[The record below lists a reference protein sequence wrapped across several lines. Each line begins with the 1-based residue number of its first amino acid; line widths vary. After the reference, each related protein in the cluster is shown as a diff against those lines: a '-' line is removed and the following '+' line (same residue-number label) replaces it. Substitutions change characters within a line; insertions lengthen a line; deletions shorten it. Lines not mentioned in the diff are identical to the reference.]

1 MKRILRSFFLLLLV
15 IVWSSNAL
23 AVTSPYSYTF
33 GKAQN
38 ADFTSKNQTKKLG
51 GIDWT
56 LASDA
61 QKIITSANPSGQQ
74 IGTNNNPVK
83 NATISTTAIPGTIKS
98 ITVTAKAASKDAKM
112 SLSVLVNN
120 VQYGNKIDL
129 SKDESNYEF
138 KNNNNLQ
145 SGKIEIKFINSAS
158 KGGFFIKNISVTFE
172 EGTSATATTVS
183 FPKES
188 LNLIDGEE
196 ATQGQEAVV
205 KTGDKTLT
213 GATITYSFESADGIF
228 EETTTDGLF
237 SLKAGTYGTGKVTA
251 TFAGGEIDGV
261 TYAKSSASYTVNY
274 SAAKT
279 PALTFSAANVTV
291 KQGEESSFVKP
302 TIKFT
307 DERGDDVTESAELT
321 YSVSPEGVVE
331 IDKNSGDITKWLAP
345 GVATVKAHTDYGY
358 DASYTLTYEKVKLA
372 TTLTLDEGLKT
383 TGKIGET
390 LDCPAWTLK
399 AGETVLSGKTVV
411 LTSDNDDA
419 VKVDGNQ
426 LKLVAAGSANIT
438 LSFNGDDDYQSSNVS
453 YKLTVVDPNAAEVT
467 FDFSK
472 PAAYGDY
479 EAPSTNGSATYLEEG
494 NTLTSGVITITNV
507 QNGWTIRTDGSK
519 GTNKSRFHMYRGTI
533 QFRVYDNAV
542 LTLSAADGCVITG
555 FVYNS
560 AKGENL
566 TASTGSYDNVN
577 KKWTGTAKSIE
588 LAINDAFQFEN
599 MTVAYS
605 KLPSIDL
612 DESQDN
618 AETISGN
625 ADKTVN
631 VKLTRT
637 LKADVWNTF
646 CVPFDVTVAGSP
658 LDGATIKQIAN
669 VVENNDGAVINFE
682 DAPAT
687 LVAGMAYLVR
697 TTTAIE
703 NPTFNGVTVKNVVPT
718 NCSGNENYQL
728 IGIYSPL
735 KIDASLYGKVFGIN
749 NQDKLAK
756 VKENTSIKGMRAYF
770 LLANSAT
777 AAKLN
782 FGGELTGID
791 AVDNGEAVMTGKVY
805 NLNGQYVGNSLE
817 GLKKGVYVVNGKKVL
832 K

>member
-23 AVTSPYSYTF
+23 AQETLSVDFESKLATYTDWKFSNIVQSKAVTAHGGTF
-33 GKAQN
+33 YGNTNGKTTA
-38 ADFTSKNQTKKLG
+38 FVQTKNIIAAPQQLTFYFSKESSNNNQNSFWKIQVSSNG
-51 GIDWT
+51 SKWSDVKRVKAAPTKDVGVWT
-56 LASDA
+56 EVTQSLSEYTNVYVRVYYSG
-61 QKIITSANPSGQQ
+61 TSA
-74 IGTNNNPVK
+74 IRC
-83 NATISTTAIPGTIKS
+83 IDD
-98 ITVTAKAASKDAKM
+98 VTLTYKVAS
-112 SLSVLVNN
+112 
-120 VQYGNKIDL
+120 
-129 SKDESNYEF
+129 
-138 KNNNNLQ
+138 
-145 SGKIEIKFINSAS
+145 
-158 KGGFFIKNISVTFE
+158 
-172 EGTSATATTVS
+172 SATATTVS

-188 LNLIDGEE
+188 LNLIDGDK
-196 ATQGQEAVV
+196 ATQGQAAVV
-205 KTGDKTLT
+205 KAGEKILT
-213 GATITYSFESADGIF
+213 GATVTYSFESAAGIF
-228 EETTTDGLF
+228 KETLASEGLF
-237 SLKAGTYGTGKVTA
+237 SLNAGTYGTGKVTA

-372 TTLTLDEGLKT
+372 TTLTLNEGLKT
-383 TGKIGET
+383 TGEIDET

-399 AGETVLSGKTVV
+399 AGDNVLSGKTVA
-411 LTSDNDDA
+411 LTSDNDDV

-453 YKLTVVDPNAAEVT
+453 YKLTVVDPNALVST
-467 FDFSK
+467 FDFVNNT
-472 PAAYGDY
+472 YGY
-479 EAPSTNGSATYLEEG
+479 GRTEKLNKGEIISNRTPITIVNTKNGSHTQTTFTNTDLRNYKDAILTINAAKGYLITKITMTGKRFLQLSLNDNNGTWNNKKDTTGEW
-494 NTLTSGVITITNV
+494 SGSSSSVSFTNLGS
-507 QNGWTIRTDGSK
+507 NDG
-519 GTNKSRFHMYRGTI
+519 
-533 QFRVYDNAV
+533 NAV
-542 LTLSAADGCVITG
+542 
-555 FVYNS
+555 
-560 AKGENL
+560 
-566 TASTGSYDNVN
+566 SYYTIN
-577 KKWTGTAKSIE
+577 IE
-588 LAINDAFQFEN
+588 Y
-599 MTVAYS
+599 VAV
-605 KLPSIDL
+605 KPVTL

-618 AETISGN
+618 AETILGN

-658 LDGATIKQIAN
+658 LEGATIKQIAS
-669 VVENNDGAVINFE
+669 VKEKDDGAVINFE
-682 DAPAT
+682 NAPAT
-687 LVAGMAYLVR
+687 LVAGKAYLVR
-697 TTTAIE
+697 TATAIE
-703 NPTFNGVTVKNVVPT
+703 NPTFNGVTVKNVTPT
-718 NCSGNENYQL
+718 NCSGNANYQL

-735 KIDASLYGKVFGIN
+735 NIDASLYGKVFGIN

-756 VKENTSIKGMRAYF
+756 VMKDTSIKGMRAYF

>member
-23 AVTSPYSYTF
+23 AQETLSVDFESKLATYTDWKFSNIVQSKAVTAHGGTF
-33 GKAQN
+33 YGNTNGKTTA
-38 ADFTSKNQTKKLG
+38 FVQTKNIIAAPQQLTFYFSKESSNNNQNSFWKIQVSSNG
-51 GIDWT
+51 SKWSDVKRVKAAPTKDVGVWT
-56 LASDA
+56 EVTQSLSEYTNVYVRVYYSG
-61 QKIITSANPSGQQ
+61 TSA
-74 IGTNNNPVK
+74 IRC
-83 NATISTTAIPGTIKS
+83 IDD
-98 ITVTAKAASKDAKM
+98 VTLTYKAAS
-112 SLSVLVNN
+112 
-120 VQYGNKIDL
+120 
-129 SKDESNYEF
+129 
-138 KNNNNLQ
+138 
-145 SGKIEIKFINSAS
+145 
-158 KGGFFIKNISVTFE
+158 
-172 EGTSATATTVS
+172 SATATTVS

-196 ATQGQEAVV
+196 AAQGQEAVV

-399 AGETVLSGKTVV
+399 AGENVLSGKTVA
-411 LTSDNDDA
+411 LTSDNEDA

-453 YKLTVVDPNAAEVT
+453 YKLTVVDPNALVST
-467 FDFSK
+467 FDFVK
-472 PAAYGDY
+472 NTYGYDRTDKLNKG
-479 EAPSTNGSATYLEEG
+479 EIISNRTPITIVNTKNGSSTSTTFRNNDLRNYKDAILTINAAKGYLITKITMTG
-494 NTLTSGVITITNV
+494 NRFLQLSLNDNNGTWNNERQTGEWLGSSSSVSFTNL
-507 QNGWTIRTDGSK
+507 GSDDG
-519 GTNKSRFHMYRGTI
+519 
-533 QFRVYDNAV
+533 NAV
-542 LTLSAADGCVITG
+542 
-555 FVYNS
+555 
-560 AKGENL
+560 
-566 TASTGSYDNVN
+566 SYYTIN
-577 KKWTGTAKSIE
+577 IE
-588 LAINDAFQFEN
+588 Y
-599 MTVAYS
+599 VAV
-605 KLPSIDL
+605 KPVTL

-631 VKLTRT
+631 VNLTRT

-658 LDGATIKQIAN
+658 LEGATIKQIAS
-669 VVENNDGAVINFE
+669 VEEKTDGAVINFE

-687 LVAGMAYLVR
+687 LEAGKAYLVR
-697 TTTAIE
+697 TATAIV
-703 NPTFNGVTVKNVVPT
+703 NPTFNGVTVKNVDPT

-735 KIDASLYGKVFGIN
+735 NIDASLYGKVFGIN

-817 GLKKGVYVVNGKKVL
+817 GLKKGVYVVNGKKAL

>member
-1 MKRILRSFFLLLLV
+1 MTFYFSKESGNDNKNSFWKIQV
-15 IVWSSNAL
+15 SSNGSKWSDVKSVKA
-23 AVTSPYSYTF
+23 APTKDVGVWTEVTQSLTEYTNVYVRVYYS
-33 GKAQN
+33 G
-38 ADFTSKNQTKKLG
+38 
-51 GIDWT
+51 
-56 LASDA
+56 
-61 QKIITSANPSGQQ
+61 TSA
-74 IGTNNNPVK
+74 IRC
-83 NATISTTAIPGTIKS
+83 IDD
-98 ITVTAKAASKDAKM
+98 VTLTYKAAS
-112 SLSVLVNN
+112 S
-120 VQYGNKIDL
+120 
-129 SKDESNYEF
+129 E
-138 KNNNNLQ
+138 
-145 SGKIEIKFINSAS
+145 
-158 KGGFFIKNISVTFE
+158 
-172 EGTSATATTVS
+172 TATTVS

-188 LNLIDGEE
+188 LNLIDGDE
-196 ATQGQEAVV
+196 AAQGQAATV
-205 KTGDKTLT
+205 KAGNKTLT
-213 GATITYSFESADGIF
+213 GATVTYSFESADGIF
-228 EETTTDGLF
+228 DETLTDGTF
-237 SLKAGTYGTGKVTA
+237 SLKAGTHGTGKVTA

-261 TYAKSSASYTVNY
+261 TYAKSSASYIVNY

-302 TIKFT
+302 TITFT

-372 TTLTLDEGLKT
+372 TTLTLNEGLKT

-399 AGETVLSGKTVV
+399 AGDNVLSGKTVA
-411 LTSDNDDA
+411 LTSDNDDV

-438 LSFNGDDDYQSSNVS
+438 LSFNEDDDYQSSNVS
-453 YKLTVVDPNAAEVT
+453 YKLTVVDPNALVST
-467 FDFSK
+467 FDFVK
-472 PAAYGDY
+472 NTYGYDRTQRLNKGDIISNRT
-479 EAPSTNGSATYLEEG
+479 PITIVNTKNGSSTDTKFTNTDLRNYKAAILTINAAKGYLITKITMTG
-494 NTLTSGVITITNV
+494 NRFLQLSLNDNNGTWNKKRESGEWSGSSSSVSFTNL
-507 QNGWTIRTDGSK
+507 GSDDG
-519 GTNKSRFHMYRGTI
+519 
-533 QFRVYDNAV
+533 NAV
-542 LTLSAADGCVITG
+542 
-555 FVYNS
+555 
-560 AKGENL
+560 
-566 TASTGSYDNVN
+566 SYYTIN
-577 KKWTGTAKSIE
+577 IE
-588 LAINDAFQFEN
+588 Y
-599 MTVAYS
+599 VAV
-605 KLPSIDL
+605 KPVTL

-618 AETISGN
+618 AGTISSN

-631 VKLTRT
+631 VNLTRT

-658 LDGATIKQIAN
+658 LEGATIKQIAS
-669 VVENNDGAVINFE
+669 VEEKTDGAVINFE

-687 LVAGMAYLVR
+687 LEAGKAYLVR
-697 TTTAIE
+697 TTTAIV
-703 NPTFNGVTVKNVVPT
+703 NPTFYGVTVKNVTPA

-756 VKENTSIKGMRAYF
+756 VKQDTSIKGMRAYF
-770 LLANSAT
+770 LLANSAA

>member
-23 AVTSPYSYTF
+23 AQETLSVDFESKLATYTDWKFSNIVQSKAVTAHGGTF
-33 GKAQN
+33 YGNTNGKTTA
-38 ADFTSKNQTKKLG
+38 FVQTKNIIAAPQQLTFYFSKESSNNNQNSFWKIQVSSNG
-51 GIDWT
+51 SKWSDVKRVKAAPTKDVGVWT
-56 LASDA
+56 EVTQSLSEYTNVYVRVYYSG
-61 QKIITSANPSGQQ
+61 TSA
-74 IGTNNNPVK
+74 IRC
-83 NATISTTAIPGTIKS
+83 IDD
-98 ITVTAKAASKDAKM
+98 VTLTYKAAS
-112 SLSVLVNN
+112 
-120 VQYGNKIDL
+120 
-129 SKDESNYEF
+129 
-138 KNNNNLQ
+138 
-145 SGKIEIKFINSAS
+145 
-158 KGGFFIKNISVTFE
+158 
-172 EGTSATATTVS
+172 SATATTVS
-183 FPKES
+183 FQKES
-188 LNLIDGEE
+188 LNLIDGDE
-196 ATQGQEAVV
+196 AAQGQAAVV
-205 KTGDKTLT
+205 KAGEKTLT
-213 GATITYSFESADGIF
+213 GATVTYSFDSADGIF
-228 EETTTDGLF
+228 KETLASDGLF

-307 DERGDDVTESAELT
+307 DERGDDVTAAADVI
-321 YSVSPEGVVE
+321 YNASPETVVKLDDE
-331 IDKNSGDITKWLAP
+331 GNVTQWLAP
-345 GVATVKAHTDYGY
+345 GVATITAMTEYGNKYY

-383 TGKIGET
+383 TGEIGET

-399 AGETVLSGKTVV
+399 AGENVLSGKTVV
-411 LTSDNDDA
+411 LTSDSKDV

-453 YKLTVVDPNAAEVT
+453 YKLTVVDPNALVST
-467 FDFSK
+467 FDFVK
-472 PAAYGDY
+472 NTYGYGRTDKLNKG
-479 EAPSTNGSATYLEEG
+479 EIISNRTPITIVNTKNGSSTSTTFRNNDLRNYKDAILTINAAKGYLITKITMTG
-494 NTLTSGVITITNV
+494 NRFLQLSLNDNNGTWNKERQTGEWLGSSSSVSFTNL
-507 QNGWTIRTDGSK
+507 GSDDG
-519 GTNKSRFHMYRGTI
+519 
-533 QFRVYDNAV
+533 NAV
-542 LTLSAADGCVITG
+542 
-555 FVYNS
+555 
-560 AKGENL
+560 
-566 TASTGSYDNVN
+566 SYYTIN
-577 KKWTGTAKSIE
+577 IE
-588 LAINDAFQFEN
+588 Y
-599 MTVAYS
+599 VAV
-605 KLPSIDL
+605 KPVTL
-612 DESQDN
+612 DESQN
-618 AETISGN
+618 NTETISGN

-646 CVPFDVTVAGSP
+646 CVPFDVIVADSP
-658 LDGATIKQIAN
+658 LKDATIKQIAS
-669 VVENNDGAVINFE
+669 VTEKDDGAVINFV

-687 LVAGMAYLVR
+687 LVAGNAYLVR
-697 TTTAIE
+697 TTTAIV
-703 NPTFNGVTVKNVVPT
+703 NPTFNGVTVKNVDPT

>member
-23 AVTSPYSYTF
+23 AQETLSVDFESKLATYTDWKFSNIVQSKAVTAHGGTF
-33 GKAQN
+33 YGNTNGKTTA
-38 ADFTSKNQTKKLG
+38 FVQTKNIIAAPQQLTFYFSKESSNNNQNSFWKIQVSSNG
-51 GIDWT
+51 SKWSDVKRVKAAPTKDVGVWT
-56 LASDA
+56 EVTQSLSEYTNVYVRVYYSG
-61 QKIITSANPSGQQ
+61 TSA
-74 IGTNNNPVK
+74 IRC
-83 NATISTTAIPGTIKS
+83 IDD
-98 ITVTAKAASKDAKM
+98 VTLTYKAAS
-112 SLSVLVNN
+112 
-120 VQYGNKIDL
+120 
-129 SKDESNYEF
+129 
-138 KNNNNLQ
+138 
-145 SGKIEIKFINSAS
+145 
-158 KGGFFIKNISVTFE
+158 
-172 EGTSATATTVS
+172 SATATTVS
-183 FPKES
+183 FQKES
-188 LNLIDGEE
+188 LNLIDGDE
-196 ATQGQEAVV
+196 AAQGQVAVV
-205 KTGDKTLT
+205 KAGEKTLT
-213 GATITYSFESADGIF
+213 GATVTYSFDSADGIF
-228 EETTTDGLF
+228 KETLASDGLF

-307 DERGDDVTESAELT
+307 DERGDDVTAAADII
-321 YSVSPEGVVE
+321 YNASPETVVKLDDE
-331 IDKNSGDITKWLAP
+331 GNVTQWLAP
-345 GVATVKAHTDYGY
+345 GVATITAMTEYGNKYY

-383 TGKIGET
+383 TGEIGET

-399 AGETVLSGKTVV
+399 AGENVLSGKTVV
-411 LTSDNDDA
+411 LTSDSKDV

-453 YKLTVVDPNAAEVT
+453 YKLTVVDPNALVST
-467 FDFSK
+467 FDFVK
-472 PAAYGDY
+472 NTYGYGRTDKLNKG
-479 EAPSTNGSATYLEEG
+479 EIISNRTPITIVNTKNGSSTSTTFRNNDLRNYKDAILTINAAKGYLITKITMTG
-494 NTLTSGVITITNV
+494 NRFLQLSLNDNNGTWNKERQTGEWLGSSSSVSFTNL
-507 QNGWTIRTDGSK
+507 GSDDG
-519 GTNKSRFHMYRGTI
+519 
-533 QFRVYDNAV
+533 NAV
-542 LTLSAADGCVITG
+542 
-555 FVYNS
+555 
-560 AKGENL
+560 
-566 TASTGSYDNVN
+566 SYYTIN
-577 KKWTGTAKSIE
+577 IE
-588 LAINDAFQFEN
+588 Y
-599 MTVAYS
+599 VAV
-605 KLPSIDL
+605 KPVTL
-612 DESQDN
+612 DESQN
-618 AETISGN
+618 NTETISGN

-646 CVPFDVTVAGSP
+646 CVPFDVIVADSP
-658 LDGATIKQIAN
+658 LKDATIKQIAS
-669 VVENNDGAVINFE
+669 VTEKDDGAVINFV

-687 LVAGMAYLVR
+687 LEAGKAYLVR
-697 TTTAIE
+697 TAKAIV
-703 NPTFNGVTVKNVVPT
+703 NPTFNGVTVKNVTPT
-718 NCSGNENYQL
+718 NCSGNANYQL

-735 KIDASLYGKVFGIN
+735 NIDASLYGNVFGIN

-756 VKENTSIKGMRAYF
+756 VMKDTSIKGMRAYF

>member
-23 AVTSPYSYTF
+23 AQETLSVDFESKLATYTDWKFSNIVQSKAVTAHGGTF
-33 GKAQN
+33 YGNTNGKTTA
-38 ADFTSKNQTKKLG
+38 FVQTKNIIAAPQQLTFYFSKESSNNNQNSFWKIQVSSNG
-51 GIDWT
+51 SKWSDVKRVKAAPTKDVGVWT
-56 LASDA
+56 EVTQSLSEYTNVYVRVYYSG
-61 QKIITSANPSGQQ
+61 TSA
-74 IGTNNNPVK
+74 IRC
-83 NATISTTAIPGTIKS
+83 IDD
-98 ITVTAKAASKDAKM
+98 VTLTYKVAS
-112 SLSVLVNN
+112 
-120 VQYGNKIDL
+120 
-129 SKDESNYEF
+129 
-138 KNNNNLQ
+138 
-145 SGKIEIKFINSAS
+145 
-158 KGGFFIKNISVTFE
+158 
-172 EGTSATATTVS
+172 SATATTVS

-188 LNLIDGEE
+188 LNLIDGDK
-196 ATQGQEAVV
+196 ATQGQAAVV
-205 KTGDKTLT
+205 KAGEKILT
-213 GATITYSFESADGIF
+213 GATVTYSFESAAGIF
-228 EETTTDGLF
+228 KETLASEGLF
-237 SLKAGTYGTGKVTA
+237 SLNAGTYGTGKVTA

-261 TYAKSSASYTVNY
+261 TYAKSSASYIVNY

-279 PALTFSAANVTV
+279 PALAFSAANVTV
-291 KQGEESSFVKP
+291 KQGEEASFVKP

-390 LDCPAWTLK
+390 LDCPTWTLK
-399 AGETVLSGKTVV
+399 AGDNVLSGKTVV
-411 LTSDNDDA
+411 LTSDNEDV

-438 LSFNGDDDYQSSNVS
+438 LCFNSDDDYQSSNVS
-453 YKLTVVDPNAAEVT
+453 YKLTVVDPNALVST
-467 FDFSK
+467 FDFVK
-472 PAAYGDY
+472 NTYDYDRTQRLNKGDIISNRT
-479 EAPSTNGSATYLEEG
+479 PITIVNTKNGSHTQTTFTNTDLRKYKDAILTINAAKGYLITKITMTGKRFLQLSLNDNNGTWNKKDETGEWSGSSSSVSFTNLGSSDNG
-494 NTLTSGVITITNV
+494 NTVHYYTINIEYV
-507 QNGWTIRTDGSK
+507 
-519 GTNKSRFHMYRGTI
+519 
-533 QFRVYDNAV
+533 AV
-542 LTLSAADGCVITG
+542 KPVT
-555 FVYNS
+555 
-560 AKGENL
+560 
-566 TASTGSYDNVN
+566 
-577 KKWTGTAKSIE
+577 
-588 LAINDAFQFEN
+588 
-599 MTVAYS
+599 
-605 KLPSIDL
+605 L
-612 DESQDN
+612 DESQNN

-646 CVPFDVTVAGSP
+646 CVPFDVTVEGSP
-658 LDGATIKQIAN
+658 LEGATIKQIAS
-669 VVENNDGAVINFE
+669 VTEKDDGAVINFV

-687 LVAGMAYLVR
+687 LEAGKAYLVR
-697 TTTAIE
+697 TATAIV
-703 NPTFNGVTVKNVVPT
+703 NPTFNGVTVKNVTPT
-718 NCSGNENYQL
+718 NCSGNDNYQL

-735 KIDASLYGKVFGIN
+735 NIDALLYGKVFGIN

>member
-38 ADFTSKNQTKKLG
+38 ADFTSKNQTTKLD

-61 QKIITSANPSGQQ
+61 KTIITSANSSGQQ
-74 IGTNNNPVK
+74 IGSNKYPVK

-129 SKDESNYEF
+129 SRDESNYEF

-145 SGKIEIKFINSAS
+145 SGKIEIKFVNSAS
-158 KGGFFIKNISVTFE
+158 KGGFYIKNITVTFE

-188 LNLIDGEE
+188 LNLIDGDK
-196 ATQGQEAVV
+196 ATQGQAAVV
-205 KTGDKTLT
+205 KAGEKILT
-213 GATITYSFESADGIF
+213 GATVTYSFESADGIF
-228 EETTTDGLF
+228 KETLASEGLF
-237 SLKAGTYGTGKVTA
+237 SLNAGTYGTGKVTA
-251 TFAGGEIDGV
+251 TFDGGEMDGV
-261 TYAKSSASYTVNY
+261 TYAKSSASYIVNY

-279 PALTFSAANVTV
+279 PSLTFSVANVTV

-331 IDKNSGDITKWLAP
+331 IEKNSGDITKWLAP
-345 GVATVKAHTDYGY
+345 GVAKVQAHTDYGY

-383 TGKIGET
+383 TGEIGET

-399 AGETVLSGKTVV
+399 AGENVLSGKTVV
-411 LTSDNDDA
+411 LTSDSKDV

-453 YKLTVVDPNAAEVT
+453 YKLTVVDPNALVST
-467 FDFSK
+467 FDFVK
-472 PAAYGDY
+472 NTYGYGRTDKLNKG
-479 EAPSTNGSATYLEEG
+479 EIISNRTPITIVNTKNGSSTSTTFRNNDLRNYKDAILTINAAKGYLITKITMTG
-494 NTLTSGVITITNV
+494 NRFLQLSLNDNNGTWNKERQTGEWLGSSSSVSFTNL
-507 QNGWTIRTDGSK
+507 GSDDG
-519 GTNKSRFHMYRGTI
+519 
-533 QFRVYDNAV
+533 NAV
-542 LTLSAADGCVITG
+542 
-555 FVYNS
+555 
-560 AKGENL
+560 
-566 TASTGSYDNVN
+566 SYYTIN
-577 KKWTGTAKSIE
+577 IE
-588 LAINDAFQFEN
+588 Y
-599 MTVAYS
+599 VAV
-605 KLPSIDL
+605 KPVTL
-612 DESQDN
+612 DESQN
-618 AETISGN
+618 NTETISGN

-646 CVPFDVTVAGSP
+646 CVPFDVTIEGSP
-658 LDGATIKQIAN
+658 LEGATIKQIAS
-669 VVENNDGAVINFE
+669 VTEKDDGAVINFV
-682 DAPAT
+682 DALAT
-687 LVAGMAYLVR
+687 LEAGKAYLVR
-697 TTTAIE
+697 TATAIV
-703 NPTFNGVTVKNVVPT
+703 NPTFNGVTVKNVTPT
-718 NCSGNENYQL
+718 NCSGNDNYQL

-735 KIDASLYGKVFGIN
+735 NIDASLYGKVFGIN

-817 GLKKGVYVVNGKKVL
+817 GLKKGVYIVNGKKVL

>member
-23 AVTSPYSYTF
+23 AQETLSVDFESKLATYTDWKFSNIVQSKAVTAHGGTF
-33 GKAQN
+33 YGNTNGKTTA
-38 ADFTSKNQTKKLG
+38 FVQTKNIIAAPQQLTFYFSKESSNNNQNSFWKIQVSSNG
-51 GIDWT
+51 SKWSDVKRVKAAPTKDVGVWT
-56 LASDA
+56 EVTQSLSEYTNVYVRVYYSG
-61 QKIITSANPSGQQ
+61 TSA
-74 IGTNNNPVK
+74 IRC
-83 NATISTTAIPGTIKS
+83 IDD
-98 ITVTAKAASKDAKM
+98 VTLTYKVAS
-112 SLSVLVNN
+112 
-120 VQYGNKIDL
+120 
-129 SKDESNYEF
+129 
-138 KNNNNLQ
+138 
-145 SGKIEIKFINSAS
+145 
-158 KGGFFIKNISVTFE
+158 
-172 EGTSATATTVS
+172 SATATTVS

-188 LNLIDGEE
+188 LNLIDGDK
-196 ATQGQEAVV
+196 ATQGQAAVV
-205 KTGDKTLT
+205 KAGEKILT
-213 GATITYSFESADGIF
+213 GATVTYSFESAAGIF
-228 EETTTDGLF
+228 KETLASEGLF
-237 SLKAGTYGTGKVTA
+237 SLNAGTYGTGKVTA

-345 GVATVKAHTDYGY
+345 GVATVKVHTDYGY

-372 TTLTLDEGLKT
+372 TTLTLNEGLKT
-383 TGKIGET
+383 TGEIDET

-399 AGETVLSGKTVV
+399 AGDNVLSGKTVA
-411 LTSDNDDA
+411 LTSDNDDV

-453 YKLTVVDPNAAEVT
+453 YKLTVVDPNALVST
-467 FDFSK
+467 FDFVNNT
-472 PAAYGDY
+472 YGY
-479 EAPSTNGSATYLEEG
+479 GRTEKLNKGEIISNRTPITIVNTKNGSHTQTTFTNTDLRNYKDAILTINAAKGYLITKITMTGKRFLQLSLNDNNGTWNNKKDTTGEW
-494 NTLTSGVITITNV
+494 SGSSSSVSFTNLGS
-507 QNGWTIRTDGSK
+507 NDG
-519 GTNKSRFHMYRGTI
+519 
-533 QFRVYDNAV
+533 NAV
-542 LTLSAADGCVITG
+542 
-555 FVYNS
+555 
-560 AKGENL
+560 
-566 TASTGSYDNVN
+566 SYYTIN
-577 KKWTGTAKSIE
+577 IE
-588 LAINDAFQFEN
+588 Y
-599 MTVAYS
+599 VAV
-605 KLPSIDL
+605 KPVTL

-618 AETISGN
+618 AETILGN

-658 LDGATIKQIAN
+658 LEGATIKQIAS
-669 VVENNDGAVINFE
+669 VTEKDDGAVINFE
-682 DAPAT
+682 NAPAT
-687 LVAGMAYLVR
+687 LVAGKAYLVR
-697 TTTAIE
+697 TATAIE
-703 NPTFNGVTVKNVVPT
+703 NPTFNGVTVKNVTPS
-718 NCSGNENYQL
+718 NCSGNANYQL

-735 KIDASLYGKVFGIN
+735 NIDASLYGKVFGIN

-756 VKENTSIKGMRAYF
+756 VMKDTSIKGMRAYF

>member
-1 MKRILRSFFLLLLV
+1 MLVVWASGFAQEVTLDFTNSKTWNLPVGSKNSVKTQKTYSNGTYSITINASAGHYLVGSENNYSLLLGKKDATLTLPAFDFDV
-15 IVWSSNAL
+15 EKIVLKKTTQTGSSKTTQNIYVGSK
-23 AVTSPYSYTF
+23 AVST
-33 GKAQN
+33 
-38 ADFTSKNQTKKLG
+38 QT
-51 GIDWT
+51 
-56 LASDA
+56 
-61 QKIITSANPSGQQ
+61 TSADIDQTYKIQAGYQAAGN
-74 IGTNNNPVK
+74 IYVLKVTNDNNTQFSK
-83 NATISTTAIPGTIKS
+83 IEIY
-98 ITVTAKAASKDAKM
+98 KAAS
-112 SLSVLVNN
+112 S
-120 VQYGNKIDL
+120 
-129 SKDESNYEF
+129 E
-138 KNNNNLQ
+138 
-145 SGKIEIKFINSAS
+145 
-158 KGGFFIKNISVTFE
+158 
-172 EGTSATATTVS
+172 TATTVS

-188 LNLIDGEE
+188 LNLIDGDE
-196 ATQGQEAVV
+196 AAQGQTATV
-205 KTGDKTLT
+205 KAGKNTLT
-213 GATITYSFESADGIF
+213 GATVTYSFESADGIF
-228 EETTTDGLF
+228 DNTSAADGKF
-237 SLKAGTYGTGKVTA
+237 SLKAGTHGTGKVTA

-261 TYAKSSASYTVNY
+261 TYAKSSASYIVNY

-279 PALTFSAANVTV
+279 PALKFSAANVTV

-302 TIKFT
+302 TITFT
-307 DERGDDVTESAELT
+307 DERGDDLT
-321 YSVSPEGVVE
+321 AAADIIYVASPETVVKLDNE
-331 IDKNSGDITKWLAP
+331 GNVTQWLAP
-345 GVATVKAHTDYGY
+345 GVATITATTEYGNNYY

-372 TTLTLDEGLKT
+372 TTLTLNEGLKT
-383 TGKIGET
+383 TGEIGET

-399 AGETVLSGKTVV
+399 AGENVLSGKTVV
-411 LTSDNDDA
+411 MTSDNKDV
-419 VKVDGNQ
+419 VKVDGNR
-426 LKLVAAGSANIT
+426 LKLVAAGSANII
-438 LSFNGDDDYQSSNVS
+438 LSFKGDDDYQSSKTS

-542 LTLSAADGCVITG
+542 LTLSAADGYVITG

-599 MTVAYS
+599 MTVTYS

-612 DESQDN
+612 DESQNN

-646 CVPFDVTVAGSP
+646 CVPFDVTVEGSP
-658 LDGATIKQIAN
+658 LEGATIKQIAS
-669 VVENNDGAVINFE
+669 VTEKDDGAVINFV

-687 LVAGMAYLVR
+687 LEAGKAYLVR
-697 TTTAIE
+697 TATAIV
-703 NPTFNGVTVKNVVPT
+703 NPTFNGVTVKNVTPT
-718 NCSGNENYQL
+718 NCSGNDNYQL

-735 KIDASLYGKVFGIN
+735 NIDALLYGKVFGIN

>member
-1 MKRILRSFFLLLLV
+1 MKRILRPFLTLLMLV
-15 IVWSSNAL
+15 VWASGFAQEVTLDFTNATKDWGITTTATTKATKFTNGTYTIEASKGFKQSGNGVLLGKSDATLTLPAFDFAVEKIVIRKNTGNSQISQKVKQNIFVGSKAVSTQTIGADEDKTYKIIADYQKAGNIYTL
-23 AVTSPYSYTF
+23 KVTSS
-33 GKAQN
+33 QN
-38 ADFTSKNQTKKLG
+38 TQFSK
-51 GIDWT
+51 IE
-56 LASDA
+56 
-61 QKIITSANPSGQQ
+61 IY
-74 IGTNNNPVK
+74 
-83 NATISTTAIPGTIKS
+83 
-98 ITVTAKAASKDAKM
+98 KAAS
-112 SLSVLVNN
+112 S
-120 VQYGNKIDL
+120 
-129 SKDESNYEF
+129 E
-138 KNNNNLQ
+138 
-145 SGKIEIKFINSAS
+145 
-158 KGGFFIKNISVTFE
+158 
-172 EGTSATATTVS
+172 TATTVS
-183 FPKES
+183 FQKES
-188 LNLIDGEE
+188 LNLIDGDED
-196 ATQGQEAVV
+196 ATHGQLATV
-205 KTGDKTLT
+205 KAGEKTLT
-213 GATITYSFESADGIF
+213 GATVTYSFESADGIF
-228 EETTTDGLF
+228 KETITDGLF
-237 SLKAGTYGTGKVTA
+237 SLKTGTYGTGKVTA
-251 TFAGGEIDGV
+251 TFAGGKIDGV
-261 TYAKSSASYTVNY
+261 TYAKSSASYIVNY

-279 PALTFSAANVTV
+279 PALKFSAANVTV

-307 DERGDDVTESAELT
+307 DERGDDLTAAADIIYVASPETVVKLDNEGNVTE
-321 YSVSPEGVVE
+321 
-331 IDKNSGDITKWLAP
+331 WLAP
-345 GVATVKAHTDYGY
+345 GVATITATTEYGKNKYY

-372 TTLTLDEGLKT
+372 TTLTLNEGLKT
-383 TGKIGET
+383 TGEIGET

-399 AGETVLSGKTVV
+399 AGETVLSGKTVE
-411 LTSDNDDA
+411 LKSDNKDV

-426 LKLVAAGSANIT
+426 LKLVAAGSAKIT
-438 LSFNGDDDYQSSNVS
+438 LSFKGDDDYQNSETF

-472 PAAYGDY
+472 PADYGDY
-479 EAPSTNGSATYLEEG
+479 EAPATSGSATYLEEG
-494 NTLTSGVITITNV
+494 ETLTSGVVTITNV
-507 QNGWTIRTDGSK
+507 QNGWKINNK
-519 GTNKSRFHMYRGTI
+519 GVKSINKSRFHMYQGTI
-533 QFRVYDNAV
+533 QFRTYENAV
-542 LTLSAADGCVITG
+542 LTLSVADGYVITG

-566 TASTGSYDNVN
+566 TVSTGSYDKNN
-577 KKWTGTAKSIE
+577 KKWTGAAKSIE
-588 LAINDAFQFEN
+588 LVINDAFQFEN

-612 DESQDN
+612 DESQNN
-618 AETISGN
+618 AETISSN

-658 LDGATIKQIAN
+658 LEGATIKQIAS
-669 VVENNDGAVINFE
+669 VEEKTDCAVINFE

-687 LVAGMAYLVR
+687 LEAGKAYLVR
-697 TTTAIE
+697 TATAIV
-703 NPTFNGVTVKNVVPT
+703 NPTFNGVTVKNVTPA

-735 KIDASLYGKVFGIN
+735 NINASLYGKVFGIN

-756 VKENTSIKGMRAYF
+756 VKKDTSIKGMRAYF
-770 LLANSAT
+770 LLPNSAT

>member
-23 AVTSPYSYTF
+23 AQETLSVDFESKLATYTDWKFSNIVQSKAVTAHGGTF
-33 GKAQN
+33 YGNTNGKTTA
-38 ADFTSKNQTKKLG
+38 FVQTKNIIAAPQQLTFYFSKESSNNNQNSFWKIQVSSNG
-51 GIDWT
+51 SKWSDVKRVKAAPTKDVGVWT
-56 LASDA
+56 EVTQSLSEYTNVYVRVYYSG
-61 QKIITSANPSGQQ
+61 TSA
-74 IGTNNNPVK
+74 IRC
-83 NATISTTAIPGTIKS
+83 IDD
-98 ITVTAKAASKDAKM
+98 VTLTYKVAS
-112 SLSVLVNN
+112 
-120 VQYGNKIDL
+120 
-129 SKDESNYEF
+129 
-138 KNNNNLQ
+138 
-145 SGKIEIKFINSAS
+145 
-158 KGGFFIKNISVTFE
+158 
-172 EGTSATATTVS
+172 SATATTVS

-188 LNLIDGEE
+188 LNLIDGDK
-196 ATQGQEAVV
+196 ATQGQAAVV
-205 KTGDKTLT
+205 KAGEKILT
-213 GATITYSFESADGIF
+213 GATVTYSFESAAGIF
-228 EETTTDGLF
+228 KETLASEGLF
-237 SLKAGTYGTGKVTA
+237 SLNAGTYGTGKVTA

-331 IDKNSGDITKWLAP
+331 IEKNSGDITKWLAP

-383 TGKIGET
+383 TGEIGET

-399 AGETVLSGKTVV
+399 AGENVLSGKTVV
-411 LTSDNDDA
+411 LTSDNKDV

-438 LSFNGDDDYQSSNVS
+438 LSFNSDDDYQSSNVS
-453 YKLTVVDPNAAEVT
+453 YKLTVVDPNALVST
-467 FDFSK
+467 FDFVNNT
-472 PAAYGDY
+472 YGY
-479 EAPSTNGSATYLEEG
+479 GRTEKLNKGEIISNRTPITIVNTKNGSKTVTTFTNNDLRNYKAAILTINAAKGYLITKITMAGKRFLQLSLNDNNGTWNNKKDTTGEW
-494 NTLTSGVITITNV
+494 SGSSSSVSFTNLGS
-507 QNGWTIRTDGSK
+507 NDG
-519 GTNKSRFHMYRGTI
+519 
-533 QFRVYDNAV
+533 NAV
-542 LTLSAADGCVITG
+542 
-555 FVYNS
+555 
-560 AKGENL
+560 
-566 TASTGSYDNVN
+566 SYYTIN
-577 KKWTGTAKSIE
+577 IE
-588 LAINDAFQFEN
+588 Y
-599 MTVAYS
+599 VAV
-605 KLPSIDL
+605 KPVTL

-618 AETISGN
+618 AETILGN

-658 LDGATIKQIAN
+658 LEGATIKQIAS
-669 VVENNDGAVINFE
+669 VTEKDDGAVINFE
-682 DAPAT
+682 NAPAT
-687 LVAGMAYLVR
+687 LVAGKAYLVR
-697 TTTAIE
+697 TATAIE
-703 NPTFNGVTVKNVVPT
+703 NPTFNGVTVKNVTPT
-718 NCSGNENYQL
+718 NCSGNANYQL

-735 KIDASLYGKVFGIN
+735 NIDASLYGKVFGIN

-756 VKENTSIKGMRAYF
+756 VMKDTSIKGMRAYF

>member
-1 MKRILRSFFLLLLV
+1 MKRILRSFLTLLMLVVWASGFAQEVTLDFTNATKDWGITTTPTTKATKFTNGTYTIEASKGFKQSGDGVLLGKSDATLTLPAFDFAV
-15 IVWSSNAL
+15 EKIVVKKNTGNSQVSPKVKQNIFVGSQAVSTQTTGADKDQTYEIKADYQKAGNIYTL
-23 AVTSPYSYTF
+23 KVTSSHNTQF
-33 GKAQN
+33 
-38 ADFTSKNQTKKLG
+38 SK
-51 GIDWT
+51 IE
-56 LASDA
+56 
-61 QKIITSANPSGQQ
+61 IY
-74 IGTNNNPVK
+74 
-83 NATISTTAIPGTIKS
+83 
-98 ITVTAKAASKDAKM
+98 KAAS
-112 SLSVLVNN
+112 SS
-120 VQYGNKIDL
+120 
-129 SKDESNYEF
+129 
-138 KNNNNLQ
+138 
-145 SGKIEIKFINSAS
+145 
-158 KGGFFIKNISVTFE
+158 
-172 EGTSATATTVS
+172 TATTVS

-188 LNLIDGEE
+188 LNLIDGDE
-196 ATQGQEAVV
+196 AAQGQAAVV
-205 KTGDKTLT
+205 KAGEKTLT
-213 GATITYSFESADGIF
+213 GATVTYSFESADGIF
-228 EETTTDGLF
+228 NETLASDGLF
-237 SLKAGTYGTGKVTA
+237 SLKAGAHGTGKVTA

-261 TYAKSSASYTVNY
+261 TYAKSSASYIVNY

-279 PALTFSAANVTV
+279 PTLTFSAANVTV

-307 DERGDDVTESAELT
+307 DERGDDVTAAADII
-321 YSVSPEGVVE
+321 YNASPETVVKLDNE
-331 IDKNSGDITKWLAP
+331 GNVTQWLAP
-345 GVATVKAHTDYGY
+345 GVATITATTEYGKNYY

-383 TGKIGET
+383 TGEIGET

-399 AGETVLSGKTVV
+399 AGENVLSGKTVV
-411 LTSDNDDA
+411 MTSDNKDV
-419 VKVDGNQ
+419 VKVDGNR
-426 LKLVAAGSANIT
+426 LKLVAAGSANII
-438 LSFNGDDDYQSSNVS
+438 LSFKGDDDYQSSKTS

-542 LTLSAADGCVITG
+542 LTLSAAEGYVITG

-588 LAINDAFQFEN
+588 LAINDAFQFET

-612 DESQDN
+612 DESQNN

-658 LDGATIKQIAN
+658 LEGATIKQIAS
-669 VVENNDGAVINFE
+669 VEEKTDGAVINFE

-687 LVAGMAYLVR
+687 LEAGKAYLVR
-697 TTTAIE
+697 TATAIV
-703 NPTFNGVTVKNVVPT
+703 NPTFNGVTVKNVDPT

-735 KIDASLYGKVFGIN
+735 NIDASLYGKVFGIN

>member
-1 MKRILRSFFLLLLV
+1 MKRILRSFLTLLMLVVWASGFAQEVTLDFTNATKDWGITTTPTTKATKFTNGTYTIEASKGFKQSGDGVLLGKSGATLTLPAFDFAV
-15 IVWSSNAL
+15 EKIVVKKNTGNSQVSPKVKQNIFVGSQAVSTQTTGADKDQTYEIKADYQKAGNIYTL
-23 AVTSPYSYTF
+23 KVTSSHNTQF
-33 GKAQN
+33 
-38 ADFTSKNQTKKLG
+38 SK
-51 GIDWT
+51 IE
-56 LASDA
+56 
-61 QKIITSANPSGQQ
+61 IY
-74 IGTNNNPVK
+74 
-83 NATISTTAIPGTIKS
+83 
-98 ITVTAKAASKDAKM
+98 KAAS
-112 SLSVLVNN
+112 SS
-120 VQYGNKIDL
+120 
-129 SKDESNYEF
+129 
-138 KNNNNLQ
+138 
-145 SGKIEIKFINSAS
+145 
-158 KGGFFIKNISVTFE
+158 
-172 EGTSATATTVS
+172 TATTVS

-188 LNLIDGEE
+188 LNLIDGDE
-196 ATQGQEAVV
+196 AAQGQAAVV
-205 KTGDKTLT
+205 KAGEKTLT
-213 GATITYSFESADGIF
+213 GATVTYSFDSADGIF
-228 EETTTDGLF
+228 NETLASDGLF
-237 SLKAGTYGTGKVTA
+237 SLKAGAHGTGKVTA
-251 TFAGGEIDGV
+251 TFDGGEIDGV

-307 DERGDDVTESAELT
+307 DERGDDITAAADII
-321 YSVSPEGVVE
+321 YNASPETVVKLDNE
-331 IDKNSGDITKWLAP
+331 GNVTQWLAP
-345 GVATVKAHTDYGY
+345 GVATITATTEYGNNYY

-372 TTLTLDEGLKT
+372 TTLTLDEGLKK
-383 TGKIGET
+383 TGEIGET

-399 AGETVLSGKTVV
+399 AGENVLSGKTVA
-411 LTSDNDDA
+411 LTSDNDDV
-419 VKVDGNQ
+419 VKVYGNQ
-426 LKLVAAGSANIT
+426 LKLVAAGSAKIT
-438 LSFNGDDDYQSSNVS
+438 LSFNGDDDYKTSNVF
-453 YKLTVVDPNAAEVT
+453 YMLTVVDPNAAEVT

-472 PAAYGDY
+472 PGKYGYDDP
-479 EAPSTNGSATYLEEG
+479 ATNNETVIGVG
-494 NTLTSGVITITNV
+494 NSIVSGIVSLTVTKESESSNV
-507 QNGWTIRTDGSK
+507 
-519 GTNKSRFHMYRGTI
+519 KSRFWNSNGEITYRLYNGAINTVSVPQGYVITAISITDNNNGKSKLITIGENKDNSDWTGSAQSVIITGTGK
-533 QFRVYDNAV
+533 AV
-542 LTLSAADGCVITG
+542 LET
-555 FVYNS
+555 
-560 AKGENL
+560 
-566 TASTGSYDNVN
+566 
-577 KKWTGTAKSIE
+577 
-588 LAINDAFQFEN
+588 

-605 KLPSIDL
+605 KLPSIGL
-612 DESQDN
+612 DESQNN

-658 LDGATIKQIAN
+658 LEGATIKQIAS
-669 VVENNDGAVINFE
+669 VTEKDDGAVINFE

-687 LVAGMAYLVR
+687 LVAGKAYLVR
-697 TTTAIE
+697 TSKAIE
-703 NPTFNGVTVKNVVPT
+703 NPTFNGVTVKYVTPT
-718 NCSGNENYQL
+718 NCSGNEKYQL

-735 KIDASLYGKVFGIN
+735 NIDASLYGKVFGIN

>member
-23 AVTSPYSYTF
+23 AQETLSVDFESKLATYTDWKFSNIVQSKAVTAHGGTF
-33 GKAQN
+33 YGNTNGKTTA
-38 ADFTSKNQTKKLG
+38 FVQTKNIIAAPQQLTFYFSKESSNNNQNSFWKIQVSSNG
-51 GIDWT
+51 SKWSDVKRVKAAPTKDVGVWT
-56 LASDA
+56 EVTQSLSEYTNVYVRVYYSG
-61 QKIITSANPSGQQ
+61 TSAFRC
-74 IGTNNNPVK
+74 VDD
-83 NATISTTAIPGTIKS
+83 
-98 ITVTAKAASKDAKM
+98 VTLTYKAAS
-112 SLSVLVNN
+112 
-120 VQYGNKIDL
+120 
-129 SKDESNYEF
+129 
-138 KNNNNLQ
+138 
-145 SGKIEIKFINSAS
+145 
-158 KGGFFIKNISVTFE
+158 
-172 EGTSATATTVS
+172 SATATTVS

-188 LNLIDGEE
+188 LNLIDGDE
-196 ATQGQEAVV
+196 AAQGQAAVV
-205 KTGDKTLT
+205 KAGEKTLT
-213 GATITYSFESADGIF
+213 GATVTYSFESADGIF

-302 TIKFT
+302 TITFT
-307 DERGDDVTESAELT
+307 DERGDDVTAAADII
-321 YSVSPEGVVE
+321 YNASPETVVKLDDE
-331 IDKNSGDITKWLAP
+331 GNVTQWLAP
-345 GVATVKAHTDYGY
+345 GVATITAMTEYGNKYY

-399 AGETVLSGKTVV
+399 AGENVLSGKTVA
-411 LTSDNDDA
+411 LTSDNDDV

-453 YKLTVVDPNAAEVT
+453 YELTVVDPNALVST
-467 FDFSK
+467 FDFVNNT
-472 PAAYGDY
+472 YGYDRTQRLNKGDIISNRT
-479 EAPSTNGSATYLEEG
+479 P
-494 NTLTSGVITITNV
+494 ITIVNTKNGLSTDTKFTNTDLRNYKAAILTINAAKGYLITKITMTGKRFL
-507 QNGWTIRTDGSK
+507 QLSLNDNNGTWNNKKDTTGEWSGSSSSVSFTNLGSDDG
-519 GTNKSRFHMYRGTI
+519 
-533 QFRVYDNAV
+533 NAV
-542 LTLSAADGCVITG
+542 
-555 FVYNS
+555 
-560 AKGENL
+560 
-566 TASTGSYDNVN
+566 SYYTIN
-577 KKWTGTAKSIE
+577 IE
-588 LAINDAFQFEN
+588 Y
-599 MTVAYS
+599 VAV
-605 KLPSIDL
+605 KPVTL
-612 DESQDN
+612 DESQNN

-646 CVPFDVTVAGSP
+646 CVPFDVTVADSP
-658 LDGATIKQIAN
+658 LKDATIKQIAS
-669 VVENNDGAVINFE
+669 VTEKDDGAVINFE

-687 LVAGMAYLVR
+687 LEAGKAYLVR
-697 TTTAIE
+697 TAKAIV
-703 NPTFNGVTVKNVVPT
+703 NPTFNGVTVKNVNPT
-718 NCSGNENYQL
+718 NCSGSEKYQL

-735 KIDASLYGKVFGIN
+735 NIDASLYGKVFGIN

-756 VKENTSIKGMRAYF
+756 VMKDTSIKGMRAYF

>member
-15 IVWSSNAL
+15 IFWSSNAL
-23 AVTSPYSYTF
+23 AQETLSVDFESKLATYTDWKFSNIVQSKAVTAHGGTF
-33 GKAQN
+33 YGNTNGKTTA
-38 ADFTSKNQTKKLG
+38 FVQTKNIIAAPQQLTFYFSKESSNNNQNSFWKIQVSSNG
-51 GIDWT
+51 SKWSDVKRVKAAPTKDVGVWT
-56 LASDA
+56 EVTQSLSEYTNVYVRVYYSG
-61 QKIITSANPSGQQ
+61 TSA
-74 IGTNNNPVK
+74 IRC
-83 NATISTTAIPGTIKS
+83 IDD
-98 ITVTAKAASKDAKM
+98 VTLTYKVAS
-112 SLSVLVNN
+112 
-120 VQYGNKIDL
+120 
-129 SKDESNYEF
+129 
-138 KNNNNLQ
+138 
-145 SGKIEIKFINSAS
+145 
-158 KGGFFIKNISVTFE
+158 
-172 EGTSATATTVS
+172 SATATTVS

-196 ATQGQEAVV
+196 AAQGQEAVV
-205 KTGDKTLT
+205 KTGEKILT
-213 GATITYSFESADGIF
+213 GATVTYSFESAAGIF
-228 EETTTDGLF
+228 KETLASEGLF
-237 SLKAGTYGTGKVTA
+237 SLNAGTYGTGKVTA

-307 DERGDDVTESAELT
+307 DERGDDVTAAADII
-321 YSVSPEGVVE
+321 YNASPETVVKLDDE
-331 IDKNSGDITKWLAP
+331 GNVTQWLAP
-345 GVATVKAHTDYGY
+345 GVATITAMTEYGNKYY

-399 AGETVLSGKTVV
+399 AGENVLSGKTVA
-411 LTSDNDDA
+411 LTSDNDDV

-438 LSFNGDDDYQSSNVS
+438 LSFNGDEDYQSSNVS
-453 YKLTVVDPNAAEVT
+453 YELTVVDPNALVST
-467 FDFSK
+467 FDFVNNT
-472 PAAYGDY
+472 YGYDRTQRLNKGDIISNRT
-479 EAPSTNGSATYLEEG
+479 P
-494 NTLTSGVITITNV
+494 ITIVNTKNGLSTDTKFTNTDLRNYKAAILTINAAKGYLITKITMTGKRFL
-507 QNGWTIRTDGSK
+507 QLSLNDNNGTWNNKKDTTGEWSGSSSSVSFTNLGSNDG
-519 GTNKSRFHMYRGTI
+519 
-533 QFRVYDNAV
+533 NAV
-542 LTLSAADGCVITG
+542 
-555 FVYNS
+555 
-560 AKGENL
+560 
-566 TASTGSYDNVN
+566 SYYTIN
-577 KKWTGTAKSIE
+577 IE
-588 LAINDAFQFEN
+588 Y
-599 MTVAYS
+599 VAV
-605 KLPSIDL
+605 KPVTL

-658 LDGATIKQIAN
+658 LEGATIKQIAS
-669 VVENNDGAVINFE
+669 VEEKTDGAVINFE

-687 LVAGMAYLVR
+687 LEAGKAYLVR
-697 TTTAIE
+697 TATAIV

-718 NCSGNENYQL
+718 NCSRNESYQL

-735 KIDASLYGKVFGIN
+735 NIDASLYGKVFGIN

-756 VKENTSIKGMRAYF
+756 VMKDTSIKGMRAYF

>member
-38 ADFTSKNQTKKLG
+38 ADFTSKNQTTKLG

-61 QKIITSANPSGQQ
+61 KTIITSANSSGQQ
-74 IGTNNNPVK
+74 IGSNKYPVK

-129 SKDESNYEF
+129 SRDESNYEF

-145 SGKIEIKFINSAS
+145 SGKIEIKFVNSAS
-158 KGGFFIKNISVTFE
+158 KGGFYIKNITVTFE

-188 LNLIDGEE
+188 LNLIDGDK
-196 ATQGQEAVV
+196 ATQGQAAVV
-205 KTGDKTLT
+205 KAGEKILT
-213 GATITYSFESADGIF
+213 GATVTYSFESADGIF
-228 EETTTDGLF
+228 KETLASEGLF
-237 SLKAGTYGTGKVTA
+237 SLNAGTYGTGKVTA
-251 TFAGGEIDGV
+251 TFDGGEIDGV
-261 TYAKSSASYTVNY
+261 TYAKSSASYIVNY

-279 PALTFSAANVTV
+279 PSLTFSVANVTV

-331 IDKNSGDITKWLAP
+331 IEKNSGDITKWLAP
-345 GVATVKAHTDYGY
+345 GVAKVQAHTDYGY

-383 TGKIGET
+383 TGEIGET

-399 AGETVLSGKTVV
+399 AGENVLSGKTVV
-411 LTSDNDDA
+411 LTSDSKDV

-453 YKLTVVDPNAAEVT
+453 YKLTVVDPNALVST
-467 FDFSK
+467 FDFVK
-472 PAAYGDY
+472 NTYGYGRTDKLNKG
-479 EAPSTNGSATYLEEG
+479 EIISNRTPITIVNTKNGSSTSTTFRNNDLRNYKDAILTINAAKGYLITKITMTG
-494 NTLTSGVITITNV
+494 NRFLQLSLNDNNGTWNKERQTGEWLGSSSSVSFTNL
-507 QNGWTIRTDGSK
+507 GSDDG
-519 GTNKSRFHMYRGTI
+519 
-533 QFRVYDNAV
+533 NAV
-542 LTLSAADGCVITG
+542 
-555 FVYNS
+555 
-560 AKGENL
+560 
-566 TASTGSYDNVN
+566 SYYTIN
-577 KKWTGTAKSIE
+577 IE
-588 LAINDAFQFEN
+588 Y
-599 MTVAYS
+599 VAV
-605 KLPSIDL
+605 KPVTL
-612 DESQDN
+612 DESQN
-618 AETISGN
+618 NTETISGN

-646 CVPFDVTVAGSP
+646 CVPFDVTIEGSP
-658 LDGATIKQIAN
+658 LEGATIKQIAS
-669 VVENNDGAVINFE
+669 VTEKDDGAVINFV
-682 DAPAT
+682 DVLAT
-687 LVAGMAYLVR
+687 LEAGKAYLVR
-697 TTTAIE
+697 TATAIV
-703 NPTFNGVTVKNVVPT
+703 NPTFNGVTVKNVVPA
-718 NCSGNENYQL
+718 NCSGNEKYQL

-735 KIDASLYGKVFGIN
+735 NIDASLYGKVFGIN

-782 FGGELTGID
+782 FGGEITGID

>member
-1 MKRILRSFFLLLLV
+1 MV
-15 IVWSSNAL
+15 IQTNGKTTAFVQTKNIIAAPQQLTFYFSKESSNNNQNSFWKIQVSSNGSKWSDVKRVKA
-23 AVTSPYSYTF
+23 APTKDVGVWTEVTQSLSEYTNVYVRVYYS
-33 GKAQN
+33 G
-38 ADFTSKNQTKKLG
+38 
-51 GIDWT
+51 
-56 LASDA
+56 
-61 QKIITSANPSGQQ
+61 TSA
-74 IGTNNNPVK
+74 IRC
-83 NATISTTAIPGTIKS
+83 IDD
-98 ITVTAKAASKDAKM
+98 VTLTYKAAS
-112 SLSVLVNN
+112 
-120 VQYGNKIDL
+120 
-129 SKDESNYEF
+129 
-138 KNNNNLQ
+138 
-145 SGKIEIKFINSAS
+145 
-158 KGGFFIKNISVTFE
+158 
-172 EGTSATATTVS
+172 SATATTVS
-183 FPKES
+183 FQKES
-188 LNLIDGEE
+188 LNLIDGDE
-196 ATQGQEAVV
+196 AAQGQAAVV
-205 KTGDKTLT
+205 KAGEKTLT
-213 GATITYSFESADGIF
+213 GATVTYSFDSADGIF
-228 EETTTDGLF
+228 KETLASDGLF

-307 DERGDDVTESAELT
+307 DERGDDVTAAADII
-321 YSVSPEGVVE
+321 YNASPETVVKLDDE
-331 IDKNSGDITKWLAP
+331 GNVTQWLAP
-345 GVATVKAHTDYGY
+345 GVATITAMTEYGNKYY

-383 TGKIGET
+383 TGEIGET

-399 AGETVLSGKTVV
+399 AGENVLSGKTVV
-411 LTSDNDDA
+411 LTSDSKDV

-453 YKLTVVDPNAAEVT
+453 YKLTVVDPNALVST
-467 FDFSK
+467 FDFVK
-472 PAAYGDY
+472 NTYGYGRTDKLNKG
-479 EAPSTNGSATYLEEG
+479 EIISNRTPITIVNTKNGSSTSTTFRNNDLRNYKDAILTINAAKGYLITKITMTG
-494 NTLTSGVITITNV
+494 NRFLQLSLNDNNGTWNKERQTGEWLGSSSSVSFTNL
-507 QNGWTIRTDGSK
+507 GSDDG
-519 GTNKSRFHMYRGTI
+519 
-533 QFRVYDNAV
+533 NAV
-542 LTLSAADGCVITG
+542 
-555 FVYNS
+555 
-560 AKGENL
+560 
-566 TASTGSYDNVN
+566 SYYTIN
-577 KKWTGTAKSIE
+577 IE
-588 LAINDAFQFEN
+588 Y
-599 MTVAYS
+599 VAV
-605 KLPSIDL
+605 KPVTL
-612 DESQDN
+612 DESQN
-618 AETISGN
+618 NTETISGN

-646 CVPFDVTVAGSP
+646 CVPFDVIVADSP
-658 LDGATIKQIAN
+658 LKDATIKQIAS
-669 VVENNDGAVINFE
+669 VTEKDDGAVINFV

-687 LVAGMAYLVR
+687 LEAGKAYLVR
-697 TTTAIE
+697 TAKAIV
-703 NPTFNGVTVKNVVPT
+703 NPTFNGVTVKNVTPT
-718 NCSGNENYQL
+718 NCSGNANYQL

-735 KIDASLYGKVFGIN
+735 NIDASLYGNVFGIN

-756 VKENTSIKGMRAYF
+756 VMKDTSIKGMRAYF

>member
-1 MKRILRSFFLLLLV
+1 MLVVWASGFAQEVTLDFTNSKTWNLPVGSKNSVKTQKTYSNGTYSITINASAGHYLVGSENNYSLLLGKKDATLTLPAFDFDV
-15 IVWSSNAL
+15 EKIVLKKTTQTGSSKTTQNIYVGSK
-23 AVTSPYSYTF
+23 AVST
-33 GKAQN
+33 
-38 ADFTSKNQTKKLG
+38 QT
-51 GIDWT
+51 
-56 LASDA
+56 
-61 QKIITSANPSGQQ
+61 TSADIDQTYKIQAGYQAAGN
-74 IGTNNNPVK
+74 IYVLKVTNKNNTQFSK
-83 NATISTTAIPGTIKS
+83 IEIY
-98 ITVTAKAASKDAKM
+98 KAAS
-112 SLSVLVNN
+112 
-120 VQYGNKIDL
+120 
-129 SKDESNYEF
+129 
-138 KNNNNLQ
+138 
-145 SGKIEIKFINSAS
+145 
-158 KGGFFIKNISVTFE
+158 
-172 EGTSATATTVS
+172 SATATTVS

-196 ATQGQEAVV
+196 AAQGQAAVV
-205 KTGDKTLT
+205 KAGEKKLT
-213 GATITYSFESADGIF
+213 GATVTYSFESADGIF
-228 EETTTDGLF
+228 DETLTDGTF
-237 SLKAGTYGTGKVTA
+237 SLKAGTHGTGKVTA

-261 TYAKSSASYTVNY
+261 TYAKSSASYIVNY

-279 PALTFSAANVTV
+279 PALKFSAANVTV

-372 TTLTLDEGLKT
+372 TTLTLNEGLKT
-383 TGKIGET
+383 TGEIDET

-399 AGETVLSGKTVV
+399 AGDNVLSGKTVA
-411 LTSDNDDA
+411 LTSDNDDV

-453 YKLTVVDPNAAEVT
+453 YKLTVVDPNALVST
-467 FDFSK
+467 FDFVNNT
-472 PAAYGDY
+472 YGY
-479 EAPSTNGSATYLEEG
+479 GRTEKLNKGEIISNRTPITIVNTKNGSHTQTTFTNTDLRNYKDAILTINAAKGYLITKITMTGKRFLQLSLNDNNGTWNNKKDTTGEW
-494 NTLTSGVITITNV
+494 SGSSSSVSFTNLGS
-507 QNGWTIRTDGSK
+507 NDG
-519 GTNKSRFHMYRGTI
+519 
-533 QFRVYDNAV
+533 NAV
-542 LTLSAADGCVITG
+542 
-555 FVYNS
+555 
-560 AKGENL
+560 
-566 TASTGSYDNVN
+566 SYYTIN
-577 KKWTGTAKSIE
+577 IE
-588 LAINDAFQFEN
+588 Y
-599 MTVAYS
+599 VAV
-605 KLPSIDL
+605 KPVTL

-618 AETISGN
+618 AETILGN

-658 LDGATIKQIAN
+658 LEGATIKQIAS
-669 VVENNDGAVINFE
+669 VTEKDDGAVINFV

-687 LVAGMAYLVR
+687 LEAGKAYLVR
-697 TTTAIE
+697 TATAIV
-703 NPTFNGVTVKNVVPT
+703 NPTFNGVTVKNVTPT
-718 NCSGNENYQL
+718 NCSGNANYQL

-735 KIDASLYGKVFGIN
+735 NIDASLYGKVFGIN

>member
-61 QKIITSANPSGQQ
+61 KTIITSAKSSGQQ
-74 IGTNNNPVK
+74 IGSNNNPVK

-98 ITVTAKAASKDAKM
+98 IIVTAKAASKDAKM

-129 SKDESNYEF
+129 SRDESNYEF

-158 KGGFFIKNISVTFE
+158 KGGFYIKNITVTFE

-196 ATQGQEAVV
+196 AAQGQEAVV
-205 KTGDKTLT
+205 KAGEKILT
-213 GATITYSFESADGIF
+213 GATVTYSFESAAGIF
-228 EETTTDGLF
+228 KETLASEGLF
-237 SLKAGTYGTGKVTA
+237 SLNAGTYGTGKVTA

-399 AGETVLSGKTVV
+399 AGENVLSGKTVA
-411 LTSDNDDA
+411 LTSDNDDV

-453 YKLTVVDPNAAEVT
+453 YELTVVDPNALVST
-467 FDFSK
+467 FDFVNNTYGYDRTQRLNKGDIISNRTPITIVNTK
-472 PAAYGDY
+472 NGLSTDTKFTNTDLRNYKAAILTINAAKGYLITKITMTGKRFLQLSLNDNNGTWNNKKDTTG
-479 EAPSTNGSATYLEEG
+479 EWSGSSSSISFTNLGSSDNG
-494 NTLTSGVITITNV
+494 NTVHYYTINIEYV
-507 QNGWTIRTDGSK
+507 
-519 GTNKSRFHMYRGTI
+519 
-533 QFRVYDNAV
+533 AV
-542 LTLSAADGCVITG
+542 KPVT
-555 FVYNS
+555 
-560 AKGENL
+560 
-566 TASTGSYDNVN
+566 
-577 KKWTGTAKSIE
+577 
-588 LAINDAFQFEN
+588 
-599 MTVAYS
+599 
-605 KLPSIDL
+605 L

-618 AETISGN
+618 AETILGN

-658 LDGATIKQIAN
+658 LEGATIKQIAS
-669 VVENNDGAVINFE
+669 VTEKDDGAVINFE
-682 DAPAT
+682 NAPAT
-687 LVAGMAYLVR
+687 LEAGNAYLVR
-697 TTTAIE
+697 TATAIV
-703 NPTFNGVTVKNVVPT
+703 NPTFNGVTVKNVVPA
-718 NCSGNENYQL
+718 NCSGNDNYQL
-728 IGIYSPL
+728 IGIYSP
-735 KIDASLYGKVFGIN
+735 KNIDASLYGKVFGIN

-756 VKENTSIKGMRAYF
+756 VMKDTSIKGMRAYF

>member
-1 MKRILRSFFLLLLV
+1 MKRILRSFLTLLMLVVWASGFAQEVTLDFTNSKTWNLPVGSENSVKTQKSYSNGTYSITINASAGHFLVGDKEDSYSLL
-15 IVWSSNAL
+15 
-23 AVTSPYSYTF
+23 F
-33 GKAQN
+33 GK
-38 ADFTSKNQTKKLG
+38 
-51 GIDWT
+51 
-56 LASDA
+56 
-61 QKIITSANPSGQQ
+61 
-74 IGTNNNPVK
+74 K
-83 NATISTTAIPGTIKS
+83 NATLTLPAFDFDVEKIVLKKSTQSSISPNVIQNIYVGSTAVSTQTIGADKDQTYEIKADYQKAGKIYVLKIS
-98 ITVTAKAASKDAKM
+98 SKHNTQISKIEIYKAAS
-112 SLSVLVNN
+112 SS
-120 VQYGNKIDL
+120 
-129 SKDESNYEF
+129 
-138 KNNNNLQ
+138 
-145 SGKIEIKFINSAS
+145 
-158 KGGFFIKNISVTFE
+158 
-172 EGTSATATTVS
+172 TATTVS
-183 FPKES
+183 FPKKS
-188 LNLIDGEE
+188 LNLIDGDK
-196 ATQGQEAVV
+196 ATQGQAAVV
-205 KTGDKTLT
+205 KAGEKILT
-213 GATITYSFESADGIF
+213 GATVTYSFESADGIF
-228 EETTTDGLF
+228 KETLASEGLF
-237 SLKAGTYGTGKVTA
+237 SLNAGTYGTGKVTA
-251 TFAGGEIDGV
+251 TFDGGEIDGV

-372 TTLTLDEGLKT
+372 TTLTLDEGLKK
-383 TGKIGET
+383 TGEIGET

-399 AGETVLSGKTVV
+399 AGENVLSGKTVV
-411 LTSDNDDA
+411 MTSDNKDV

-438 LSFNGDDDYQSSNVS
+438 LSFNSDDDYQSSNVS
-453 YKLTVVDPNAAEVT
+453 YKLTVIDPNAAEVT
-467 FDFSK
+467 FDFTD
-472 PAAYGDY
+472 PASLKYSNSETTNLKEGDKFVNGQITLTNKKNG
-479 EAPSTNGSATYLEEG
+479 STNPVNRLFKSKTGFYLG
-494 NTLTSGVITITNV
+494 FY
-507 QNGWTIRTDGSK
+507 QNGEMI
-519 GTNKSRFHMYRGTI
+519 
-533 QFRVYDNAV
+533 
-542 LTLSAADGCVITG
+542 LSAADGYTITG
-555 FVYNS
+555 V
-560 AKGENL
+560 
-566 TASTGSYDNVN
+566 SYTIVDKNTLKINGVSG
-577 KKWTGTAKSIE
+577 KEGWTGNAKSVILSIDKGASATKIE
-588 LAINDAFQFEN
+588 T

-605 KLPSIDL
+605 KLSSIGL
-612 DESQDN
+612 DESKDN

-658 LDGATIKQIAN
+658 LEGATIKQIAS
-669 VVENNDGAVINFE
+669 VEEKTDGAVINFE

-687 LVAGMAYLVR
+687 LEAGKAYLVR
-697 TTTAIE
+697 TATAIV

-718 NCSGNENYQL
+718 NCSRNENYQL
-728 IGIYSPL
+728 IGIYSP
-735 KIDASLYGKVFGIN
+735 KNIDASLYGKVFGIN

-756 VKENTSIKGMRAYF
+756 VMKDTSIKGMRAYF

>member
-15 IVWSSNAL
+15 IAWSSNAL

-33 GKAQN
+33 GKAKN

-61 QKIITSANPSGQQ
+61 KNIITSANSSGQQ
-74 IGTNNNPVK
+74 IGSNKYPVK

-98 ITVTAKAASKDAKM
+98 ITVIAKAASNDAKM

-129 SKDESNYEF
+129 SRDESNYEF

-158 KGGFFIKNISVTFE
+158 KGGFYIKNITVTFE

-196 ATQGQEAVV
+196 AAQGQEAVV

-213 GATITYSFESADGIF
+213 GATVTYSFESADGIF

-261 TYAKSSASYTVNY
+261 TYAKSSASYIVNY

-279 PALTFSAANVTV
+279 PALTFSVANVTV

-307 DERGDDVTESAELT
+307 DERGDDVTAAADII
-321 YSVSPEGVVE
+321 YNASPETVVKLDNE
-331 IDKNSGDITKWLAP
+331 GNVTQWLAP
-345 GVATVKAHTDYGY
+345 GVATITATTEYGNKYY

-372 TTLTLDEGLKT
+372 TTLTLNEGLKT

-390 LDCPAWTLK
+390 LDCPTWTLK
-399 AGETVLSGKTVV
+399 AGDNVLSGKTVV
-411 LTSDNDDA
+411 LTSDNEDV

-438 LSFNGDDDYQSSNVS
+438 LSFNSDDDYQSSNVS
-453 YKLTVVDPNAAEVT
+453 YKLTVVDPNALVST
-467 FDFSK
+467 FDFVNNT
-472 PAAYGDY
+472 YGY
-479 EAPSTNGSATYLEEG
+479 GRTETLNKGEIISNRTPITIVNTKNGSTTSTTFRNNDLRNYKDAILTINAAKGYLITKITMTGKRFLQLSLNDNNGTWNKKRE
-494 NTLTSGVITITNV
+494 SGEWSGSSSSVSFTNL
-507 QNGWTIRTDGSK
+507 GSSDDG
-519 GTNKSRFHMYRGTI
+519 
-533 QFRVYDNAV
+533 NAV
-542 LTLSAADGCVITG
+542 
-555 FVYNS
+555 
-560 AKGENL
+560 
-566 TASTGSYDNVN
+566 SYYTIN
-577 KKWTGTAKSIE
+577 IE
-588 LAINDAFQFEN
+588 YIAVKPV
-599 MTVAYS
+599 T
-605 KLPSIDL
+605 L
-612 DESQDN
+612 DESKDN
-618 AETISGN
+618 TETISGN

-646 CVPFDVTVAGSP
+646 CVPFDVTVEGSP
-658 LDGATIKQIAN
+658 LEGATIKQIAS
-669 VVENNDGAVINFE
+669 VTEKDDGAVINFVN
-682 DAPAT
+682 APAT
-687 LVAGMAYLVR
+687 LEAGKAYLVR
-697 TTTAIE
+697 TATAIV
-703 NPTFNGVTVKNVVPT
+703 NPTFNGVTVKNVTPT
-718 NCSGNENYQL
+718 NCSGNEKYQL

-735 KIDASLYGKVFGIN
+735 NIDASLYGKVFGIN

-756 VKENTSIKGMRAYF
+756 VMKDTSIKGMRAYF

>member
-23 AVTSPYSYTF
+23 AQETLSVDFESKLATYTDWKFSNIVQSKAVTAHGGTF
-33 GKAQN
+33 YGNTNGKTTA
-38 ADFTSKNQTKKLG
+38 FVQTKN
-51 GIDWT
+51 
-56 LASDA
+56 
-61 QKIITSANPSGQQ
+61 IIAAPQQ
-74 IGTNNNPVK
+74 LTFYFSKESSNNNQNSFWKIQVSSNGSKWSDVK
-83 NATISTTAIPGTIKS
+83 RVKAAPTKDVGVWTEVTQSLSEYTNVYVRVYYSGTSVIRC
-98 ITVTAKAASKDAKM
+98 IDDVTLTYKAAS
-112 SLSVLVNN
+112 
-120 VQYGNKIDL
+120 
-129 SKDESNYEF
+129 
-138 KNNNNLQ
+138 
-145 SGKIEIKFINSAS
+145 
-158 KGGFFIKNISVTFE
+158 
-172 EGTSATATTVS
+172 SATATTVS

-196 ATQGQEAVV
+196 AAQGQDAVV
-205 KTGDKTLT
+205 KAGEKTLT
-213 GATITYSFESADGIF
+213 GATVTYSFESADGIF

-237 SLKAGTYGTGKVTA
+237 SIKAGTYGTGKVTA

-261 TYAKSSASYTVNY
+261 TYAKSSASYIVNY

-302 TIKFT
+302 TITFT
-307 DERGDDVTESAELT
+307 DERGDDVTAAADII
-321 YSVSPEGVVE
+321 YNASPETVVKLDDE
-331 IDKNSGDITKWLAP
+331 GNVTQWLAP
-345 GVATVKAHTDYGY
+345 GVATITAMTEYGNKYY

-399 AGETVLSGKTVV
+399 AGENVLSGKTVV
-411 LTSDNDDA
+411 MTSDNKDV

-453 YKLTVVDPNAAEVT
+453 YKLTVVDPNALVST
-467 FDFSK
+467 FDFVK
-472 PAAYGDY
+472 NTYGYGRTDKLNKG
-479 EAPSTNGSATYLEEG
+479 EIISNRTPITIVNTKNGSSTSTTFRNNDLRNYKDAILTINAAKGYLITKITMTG
-494 NTLTSGVITITNV
+494 NRFLQLSLNDNNGTWNNERQTGEWLGSSSSVSFTNL
-507 QNGWTIRTDGSK
+507 GSDDG
-519 GTNKSRFHMYRGTI
+519 
-533 QFRVYDNAV
+533 NAV
-542 LTLSAADGCVITG
+542 
-555 FVYNS
+555 
-560 AKGENL
+560 
-566 TASTGSYDNVN
+566 SYYTIN
-577 KKWTGTAKSIE
+577 IE
-588 LAINDAFQFEN
+588 Y
-599 MTVAYS
+599 VAV
-605 KLPSIDL
+605 KPVTL

-658 LDGATIKQIAN
+658 LEGATIKQIAS
-669 VVENNDGAVINFE
+669 VTEKDDGAVINFE
-682 DAPAT
+682 NAPAT
-687 LVAGMAYLVR
+687 LEAGKAYLVR
-697 TTTAIE
+697 TATAIV
-703 NPTFNGVTVKNVVPT
+703 NPTFNGVTVKNVDPT
-718 NCSGNENYQL
+718 NCSGNEKYQL

-735 KIDASLYGKVFGIN
+735 NIDASLYGKVFGIN

>member
-38 ADFTSKNQTKKLG
+38 ADFTSKNQTTKLD

-61 QKIITSANPSGQQ
+61 KTIITSANSSGQQ
-74 IGTNNNPVK
+74 IGSNKYPVK

-129 SKDESNYEF
+129 SRDESNYEF

-145 SGKIEIKFINSAS
+145 SGKIEIKFVNSAS
-158 KGGFFIKNISVTFE
+158 KGGFYIKNITVTFE

-188 LNLIDGEE
+188 LNLIDGDK
-196 ATQGQEAVV
+196 ATQGQAAVV
-205 KTGDKTLT
+205 KAGEKILT
-213 GATITYSFESADGIF
+213 GATVTYSFESADGIF
-228 EETTTDGLF
+228 KETLASEGLF
-237 SLKAGTYGTGKVTA
+237 SLNAGTYGTGKVTA
-251 TFAGGEIDGV
+251 TFDGGEIDGV
-261 TYAKSSASYTVNY
+261 TYAKSSASYIVNY

-279 PALTFSAANVTV
+279 PSLTFSVANVTV

-331 IDKNSGDITKWLAP
+331 IEKNSGDITKWLAP
-345 GVATVKAHTDYGY
+345 GVAKVQAHTDYGY

-383 TGKIGET
+383 TGEIGET

-399 AGETVLSGKTVV
+399 AGENVLSGKTVV
-411 LTSDNDDA
+411 LTSDSKDV

-453 YKLTVVDPNAAEVT
+453 YKLTVVDPNALVST
-467 FDFSK
+467 FDFVK
-472 PAAYGDY
+472 NTYGYGRTDKLNKG
-479 EAPSTNGSATYLEEG
+479 EIISNRTPITIVNTKNGSSTSTTFRNNDLRNYKDAILTINAAKGYLITKITMTG
-494 NTLTSGVITITNV
+494 NRFLQLSLNDNNGTWNKERQTGEWLGSSSSVSFTNL
-507 QNGWTIRTDGSK
+507 GSDDG
-519 GTNKSRFHMYRGTI
+519 
-533 QFRVYDNAV
+533 NAV
-542 LTLSAADGCVITG
+542 
-555 FVYNS
+555 
-560 AKGENL
+560 
-566 TASTGSYDNVN
+566 SYYTIN
-577 KKWTGTAKSIE
+577 IE
-588 LAINDAFQFEN
+588 Y
-599 MTVAYS
+599 VAV
-605 KLPSIDL
+605 KPVTL
-612 DESQDN
+612 DESQN
-618 AETISGN
+618 NTETISGN

-646 CVPFDVTVAGSP
+646 CVPFDVTIEGSP
-658 LDGATIKQIAN
+658 LEGATIKQIAS
-669 VVENNDGAVINFE
+669 VTEKDDGAVINFV
-682 DAPAT
+682 DALAT
-687 LVAGMAYLVR
+687 LEAGKAYLVR
-697 TTTAIE
+697 TATAIV
-703 NPTFNGVTVKNVVPT
+703 NPTFNGVTVKNVTPT
-718 NCSGNENYQL
+718 NCSGNDNYQL

-735 KIDASLYGKVFGIN
+735 NIDASLYGKVCS
-749 NQDKLAK
+749 ASTTR
-756 VKENTSIKGMRAYF
+756 TSWLR
-770 LLANSAT
+770 
-777 AAKLN
+777 
-782 FGGELTGID
+782 
-791 AVDNGEAVMTGKVY
+791 
-805 NLNGQYVGNSLE
+805 
-817 GLKKGVYVVNGKKVL
+817 
-832 K
+832 